1 LSIDSI
7 DASERMTPPASS
19 VSSAPPEAG
28 VSGLLAQL
36 AHRDPSPVHA
46 GVLALGLTL
55 LAAWG
60 DWLTGADAAFTLFYV
75 LPLAIAV
82 WFVNLRLGMLIALCS
97 VIAGTLCDVYSVRGT
112 RPTLYFILWNNIV
125 EAGLYSIFAH
135 LLAAVRERV
144 AREVLQRARVVDKLR
159 VSERLSSTGKLAEGV
174 AQEISVPLDRIVE
187 QVEQRGGVYLSN
199 DIQAQAER
207 IRTVVH
213 QLLNF
218 SQRASNGVQRADLKS
233 LVDETLAIL
242 EPIATKGGV
251 QIVRSGG
258 SVEAQ
263 FNSAEIQ
270 QVVTNLV
277 TNAIQAMPEGG
288 KLEVMTDATLATIPG
303 RPRGE
308 PEPFARITV
317 RDHGVGISP
326 DELPCIFDPFSH
338 DGEGD
343 GIARGARLGL
353 SVSYQIV
360 EEHGGWITV
369 DTRLGEGTSFHVHL
383 PC

>member
-1 LSIDSI
+1 MTNNVGEEIA
-7 DASERMTPPASS
+7 ASAASNSVPPSRTTA
-19 VSSAPPEAG
+19 
-28 VSGLLAQL
+28 LLRQLAQQEV
-36 AHRDPSPVHA
+36 APTSA
-46 GVLALGLTL
+46 AAIACVLTI
-55 LAAWG
+55 LAAVG
-60 DWLTGADAAFTLFYV
+60 DWVTGADAAFTLFYV
-75 LPLAIAV
+75 LPLALAV
-82 WFVNLRLGMLIALCS
+82 WFVSLRMGMAIALLS
-97 VIAGTLCDVYSVRGT
+97 VLAGTLCDVFGAAGS
-112 RPTLYFILWNNIV
+112 RPTWYFILWNNVV
-125 EAGLYSIFAH
+125 EAGLYTMFAH

-144 AREVLQRARVVDKLR
+144 AREIMQRAQVVDKLR
-159 VSERLSSTGKLAEGV
+159 VSERLSSTGKLAAGV
-174 AQEISVPLDRIVE
+174 AHEISVPLDRICK
-187 QVEQRGGVYLSN
+187 QVASRGGVNLSSE
-199 DIQAQAER
+199 IQLQAER

-218 SQRASNGVQRADLKS
+218 SERASSGVQRADIKS

-242 EPIATKGGV
+242 QPIADKGGV
-251 QIVRSGG
+251 QIVQTGD

-288 KLEVMTDATLATIPG
+288 TLEIMTDATLANVPG
-303 RPRGE
+303 RPRGD

-326 DELPCIFDPFSH
+326 DALPCIFDPFVAHES
-338 DGEGD
+338 
-343 GIARGARLGL
+343 IADGARLGL
-353 SVSYQIV
+353 SVSYQII

>member
-1 LSIDSI
+1 MSAIL
-7 DASERMTPPASS
+7 TSS
-19 VSSAPPEAG
+19 VGEHIAPPSAGPLTAPVTRSSA
-28 VSGLLAQL
+28 LLRWLAQQDFPPGRAAIL
-36 AHRDPSPVHA
+36 AC
-46 GVLALGLTL
+46 GLTL
-55 LAAWG
+55 LAALG
-60 DWLTGADAAFTLFYV
+60 DWVTGADAAFTLFYV
-75 LPLAIAV
+75 LPLALSV
-82 WFVNLRLGMLIALCS
+82 WFVSLRMGMLIALCS
-97 VIAGTLCDVYSVRGT
+97 VIAGTFCDLFGAANV
-112 RPTLYFILWNNIV
+112 RPTWYFILWNNIV
-125 EAGLYSIFAH
+125 EAALYSIFAH

-144 AREVLQRARVVDKLR
+144 AREVMHRAQVVDKLR
-159 VSERLSSTGKLAEGV
+159 VSERLSSTGKLAAGV
-174 AQEISVPLDRIVE
+174 AQEISVPLDRISA
-187 QVEQRGGVYLSN
+187 QVETRGSSYLAT
-199 DIQAQAER
+199 DIQVQVER

-218 SQRASNGVQRADLKS
+218 SERASSGVQRADLKS

-242 EPIATKGGV
+242 QPIADKVGV
-251 QIVRSGG
+251 LIVQTGG
-258 SVEAQ
+258 SVEAR

-288 KLEVMTDATLATIPG
+288 KLEIMTDATLANAPG

-308 PEPFARITV
+308 PEPFARITA
-317 RDHGVGISP
+317 
-326 DELPCIFDPFSH
+326 LPCIFDPFVAH
-338 DGEGD
+338 EGI
-343 GIARGARLGL
+343 GAGARLGL

>member
-1 LSIDSI
+1 MTSDVEERIAPSGAASIPAPLS
-7 DASERMTPPASS
+7 R
-19 VSSAPPEAG
+19 SSA
-28 VSGLLAQL
+28 LLRRLAQRDVAPPKAASL
-36 AHRDPSPVHA
+36 AC
-46 GVLALGLTL
+46 GLAL
-55 LAAWG
+55 LAAAG

-75 LPLAIAV
+75 LPLALAV
-82 WFVNLRLGMLIALCS
+82 WFVNLRLGMAIALFS
-97 VIAGTLCDVYSVRGT
+97 VLAGTLCDVFGVSGLL
-112 RPTLYFILWNNIV
+112 RPTWYSILWNNIV
-125 EAGLYSIFAH
+125 EAGLYCIFG
-135 LLAAVRERV
+135 LLLSAVRERV
-144 AREVLQRARVVDKLR
+144 NREVMQRVQVVDKLR
-159 VSERLSSTGKLAEGV
+159 VSERLSSTGKLAAGV
-174 AQEISVPLDRIVE
+174 AREISAPLDRICE
-187 QVEQRGGVYLSN
+187 QVERRGGTYLAR
-199 DIQAQAER
+199 DIQAHAQR

-218 SQRASNGVQRADLKS
+218 SERASCGVQRADLKS
-233 LVDETLAIL
+233 LVDETLCIL
-242 EPIATKGGV
+242 QPLADKGGV
-251 QIVRSGG
+251 EIVQRGG

-288 KLEVMTDATLATIPG
+288 KLEVTTDATLANAPG

-326 DELPCIFDPFSH
+326 DALPCIFDPFVAH
-338 DGEGD
+338 EGLGD
-343 GIARGARLGL
+343 GARLGL

-383 PC
+383 PV

>member
-1 LSIDSI
+1 LTSDVEEHV
-7 DASERMTPPASS
+7 ASSRTSLLLRRLAQQEFPPAP
-19 VSSAPPEAG
+19 AA
-28 VSGLLAQL
+28 LTACALA
-36 AHRDPSPVHA
+36 
-46 GVLALGLTL
+46 VLA
-55 LAAWG
+55 AVG

-75 LPLAIAV
+75 LPLALAV
-82 WFVNLRLGMLIALCS
+82 WFVSLRLGMAIALFS
-97 VIAGTLCDVYSVRGT
+97 VLAGTVCDVFSSSST
-112 RPTLYFILWNNIV
+112 RPTWYFILWNNVV

-135 LLAAVRERV
+135 LLAAVRDRV
-144 AREVLQRARVVDKLR
+144 TREVMQRAHVVDKLR
-159 VSERLSSTGKLAEGV
+159 VSERLSSTGKLAAGV
-174 AQEISVPLDRIVE
+174 AHEISVPLDRICE
-187 QVEQRGGVYLSN
+187 QVGMRGSAYLAR
-199 DIQAQAER
+199 DIQKQAAR

-218 SQRASNGVQRADLKS
+218 SERANSGVQRADLKG
-233 LVDETLAIL
+233 LVDETLCIL
-242 EPIATKGGV
+242 QPIADKGGV
-251 QIVRSGG
+251 QIVQSGG

-277 TNAIQAMPEGG
+277 TNAIQAMPTGG
-288 KLEVMTDATLATIPG
+288 KLEIMTDATLTTVPG

-317 RDHGVGISP
+317 RDHGVGIPP
-326 DELPCIFDPFSH
+326 DALPCIFDPFVAH
-338 DGEGD
+338 DGID
-343 GIARGARLGL
+343 DGARLGL
-353 SVSYQIV
+353 SVSYQII

>member
-1 LSIDSI
+1 LTSDVAEGIALSAAGSI
-7 DASERMTPPASS
+7 PAPTSRTSEILRKLAQRE
-19 VSSAPPEAG
+19 VAPPTAAFAA
-28 VSGLLAQL
+28 SALA
-36 AHRDPSPVHA
+36 
-46 GVLALGLTL
+46 L
-55 LAAWG
+55 LAAGG
-60 DWLTGADAAFTLFYV
+60 DWITGADAAFTLFYV
-75 LPLAIAV
+75 LPLALAV
-82 WFVNLRLGMLIALCS
+82 WFVNLRWGMALALFS
-97 VIAGTLCDVYSVRGT
+97 VLAGTLCDVYGVSALS
-112 RPTLYFILWNNIV
+112 RPTWYFILWNNIV
-125 EAGLYSIFAH
+125 EAAMYSTFA
-135 LLAAVRERV
+135 LLLSAVRERV
-144 AREVLQRARVVDKLR
+144 DREVKQRAQVVDKLR
-159 VSERLSSTGKLAEGV
+159 VSERLSSTGKLAAGV
-174 AQEISVPLDRIVE
+174 AEEISVPLARICE
-187 QVEQRGGVYLSN
+187 QAERRGSIHLAQ

-207 IRTVVH
+207 IRTVVD

-218 SQRASNGVQRADLKS
+218 SKRANSGVQRADLKS
-233 LVDETLAIL
+233 LVDETLCIL
-242 EPIATKGGV
+242 QPMAEKGGV
-251 QIVRSGG
+251 EILQSGG

-288 KLEVMTDATLATIPG
+288 KLEVMTDATLANVPG

-326 DELPCIFDPFSH
+326 DALPCIFDPFIAH
-338 DGEGD
+338 E
-343 GIARGARLGL
+343 GIADGARLGL

-383 PC
+383 PV

>member
-1 LSIDSI
+1 
-7 DASERMTPPASS
+7 M
-19 VSSAPPEAG
+19 
-28 VSGLLAQL
+28 
-36 AHRDPSPVHA
+36 
-46 GVLALGLTL
+46 GLTL

-82 WFVNLRLGMLIALCS
+82 WFVDLRMGMLIALCS
-97 VIAGTLCDVYSVRGT
+97 VASGTLCDVWSARGSHQSW
-112 RPTLYFILWNNIV
+112 YFILWNNLV
-125 EAGLYSIFAH
+125 EAGLYSMFAH
-135 LLAAVRERV
+135 LLSAVRERV
-144 AREVLQRARVVDKLR
+144 AREVLQRARVVGKLR

-174 AQEISVPLDRIVE
+174 AQEISVPLDRICE
-187 QVEQRGGVYLSN
+187 QVERRGGEYLAK
-199 DIQAQAER
+199 DIDVQAER

-218 SQRASNGVQRADLKS
+218 SQRASGGVQRADIKS

-242 EPIATKGGV
+242 RPIANKGGV
-251 QIVRSGG
+251 QIVQSGG

-288 KLEVMTDATLATIPG
+288 KLEVMTDATLTTIPG
-303 RPRGE
+303 RPRGA
-308 PEPFARITV
+308 PETFARITV
-317 RDHGVGISP
+317 RDHGIGISP
-326 DELPCIFDPFSH
+326 DELPCIFDPDFAEEEI
-338 DGEGD
+338 EGHS
-343 GIARGARLGL
+343 ARLGL